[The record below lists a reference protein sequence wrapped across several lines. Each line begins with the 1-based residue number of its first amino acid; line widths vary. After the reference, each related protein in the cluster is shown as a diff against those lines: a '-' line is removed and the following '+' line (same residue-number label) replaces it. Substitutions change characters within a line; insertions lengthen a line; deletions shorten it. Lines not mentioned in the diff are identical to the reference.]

1 MANVA
6 SVAPWES
13 RADGLWTRPLTGP
26 ERMFDQWLELDGW
39 TEWMGAV
46 IFTVSLSRTP
56 KVQSRDNVE
65 TWFNKAIALVCLQ
78 KPSLLAT
85 IQRGQQDSVPTKS
98 RDFIYTPLES
108 DNDLAERIAQRTT
121 ILHTTNSAKE
131 GLKSLTDEFYSSPE
145 KRISFELGSHLIHI
159 SLVVSSSEPGTF
171 AAAIRCH
178 HALNDFW
185 SGVAILDNI
194 LCRLSDGLIGNSPFP
209 SHKSA
214 STSSLHPCYLD
225 ILQQPLG
232 NTPMDQEAQEKAKQ
246 LLGANL
252 ANITLCPITEGS
264 TEDFPDTKYAV
275 RRQVYSEDS
284 TKRII
289 NICKARGVTVTAL
302 LTALQAFALLKT
314 FPPQSL
320 PCSVA
325 SPICVSNRLKHT
337 SLSYGDAS
345 LQNSTHKVLK
355 RAADI
360 GPIMA
365 TTFLVSPFKVGPFL
379 KKDHVSIGSQQWF
392 KDVWEVTRNVSSA
405 TEGAV
410 KSNISEHVD
419 WTQGPAAFGGVAH
432 AMEAMKAGHLPSS
445 PGMYTPLSSA
455 GLMDGTHLKGTYG
468 KDDRGE
474 GPALSLD
481 DFSFYSQVSNLFGPQ
496 TWAWTALGKLNTI
509 LVMPDPRIRSVPN
522 TQWWQ
527 LFNASIDSI
536 ANDSSEPA
544 MDSSIFPDQAEE
556 LVAISSSFQAIFDRL
571 LQTTQNVREGPIL
584 RLAGP
589 TEIPR
594 LREISIPGTAH
605 PVRDAIED
613 AFTISDFRFR
623 MNHPRTFAF
632 IPAPVS
638 PISWI
643 GDCLT
648 SAFNSFAGSALQGPG
663 VAIIEQ
669 SLLQWLASKVG
680 LPDTAGG
687 IFVSGGSMA
696 NMSGMVL
703 AREHILEEGTESL
716 GTAYL
721 SDQTHHSVTK
731 ALRIIGIKH
740 SQIRFIP
747 TNSSFQMDISAL
759 RKQIQTDRAA
769 NLKPFVIVG
778 TCGTTN
784 TGSID
789 PLKALAEVRDD
800 ERIWLHI
807 DGAFGASA
815 VLGATRS
822 AVTRGLELADSISW
836 DAHKWLFQ
844 TYSCSLILV
853 RNKIDLAK
861 VYTNDGDYLRD
872 ALEHEEIPDF
882 WNLGMELTRPSRAM
896 KLWFTLRVLGVD
908 RIGKM
913 VDHGFDL
920 AEIAEAEVRKLPD
933 WEVISPASM
942 AIVTFRYAPAG
953 KTEEELDAVNAAI
966 SRHILE
972 NNIAGLLTTKVRG
985 RVVLRICSI
994 SPVLK
999 REELVDVIVQVGQVA
1014 KTVA

>member
-13 RADGLWTRPLTGP
+13 RADGLWTRPLIGP

-46 IFTVSLSRTP
+46 IFTVSPSHTP

-78 KPSLLAT
+78 KPSLLTT
-85 IQRGQQDSVPTKS
+85 IQRGQQDSVPAKS

-145 KRISFELGSHLIHI
+145 KRISFELGPHLIHI
-159 SLVVSSSEPGTF
+159 SLVISSSEPGTF
-171 AAAIRCH
+171 AVAIRCN

-185 SGVAILDNI
+185 SGAAILDNI
-194 LCRLSDGLIGNSPFP
+194 LCKLSDGLVGNLPFP
-209 SHKSA
+209 SYTST

-225 ILQQPLG
+225 ILHQPLG

-264 TEDFPDTKYAV
+264 TKDFPDTRYAV
-275 RRQVYSEDS
+275 RRQVYSEDL

-289 NICKARGVTVTAL
+289 DVCKARGVTVTAL

-325 SPICVSNRLKHT
+325 SPICVSNRLRHT
-337 SLSYGDAS
+337 SLAYGDAS
-345 LQNSTHKVLK
+345 LQKSTHQIFK
-355 RAADI
+355 RAADL
-360 GPIMA
+360 GPVMA
-365 TTFLVSPFKVGPFL
+365 TTFLVSPFEVGPFL
-379 KKDHVSIGSQQWF
+379 KKGDMSIGSQQWF
-392 KDVWEVTRNVSSA
+392 KDVWEVTRSVSLA
-405 TEGAV
+405 TEAAV
-410 KSNISEHVD
+410 KSSISEHVD

-432 AMEAMKAGHLPSS
+432 AMEAMKSGHLPSS

-481 DFSFYSQVSNLFGPQ
+481 DFSFYSRVSNLFGH
-496 TWAWTALGKLNTI
+496 
-509 LVMPDPRIRSVPN
+509 
-522 TQWWQ
+522 
-527 LFNASIDSI
+527 
-536 ANDSSEPA
+536 
-544 MDSSIFPDQAEE
+544 QAEE
-556 LVAISSSFQAIFDRL
+556 LDAISSSFQAIFDRL

-589 TEIPR
+589 AEITR
-594 LREISIPGTAH
+594 LREISTPGTAH

-669 SLLQWLASKVG
+669 SLLKWLASKVG

-716 GTAYL
+716 GIAYL

-822 AVTRGLELADSISW
+822 AVTKGLEFADSISW

-853 RNKIDLAK
+853 RNKIDLAN

-908 RIGKM
+908 RIGRM

-953 KTEEELDAVNAAI
+953 KTEEELDALNAAI
-966 SRHILE
+966 SRNILE

-994 SPVLK
+994 SPVLTK
-999 REELVDVIVQVGQVA
+999 EELVAIMVQVGQVA
-1014 KTVA
+1014 QIVV